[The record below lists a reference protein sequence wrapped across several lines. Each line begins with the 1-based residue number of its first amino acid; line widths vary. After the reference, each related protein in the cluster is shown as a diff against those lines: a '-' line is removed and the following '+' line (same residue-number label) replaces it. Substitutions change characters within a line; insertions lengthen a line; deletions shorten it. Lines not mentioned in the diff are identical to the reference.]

1 MTKLTIAVDAMGGDH
16 GISVS
21 VPAARECLKQNQNL
35 NLILVGDERAIK
47 SSLEHSEFSADQLR
61 RVRVQAA
68 SEVVGMDEK
77 PSSAMR
83 NKKDSSMRVAV
94 NLVKSKEADACV
106 SAGNTGALM
115 AISRFVLKTF
125 KEIDRP
131 AIVFNMPGLNGHCHL
146 LDLGANIDCSAEQL
160 FQFGLM
166 GTILAKAVDG
176 IDRPRVGLLNIG
188 EEEIKGN
195 EAIRQAADMFTK
207 NDSIN
212 YIGFIEGDGIYSGEA
227 DVVVCDGFVGNV
239 ALKSSEG
246 VAKVIGQIIKEELQR
261 NWLTK
266 MGALLTMPLWK
277 AMARRMDPGEYN
289 GGTLVGLRG
298 TVVKSHGG
306 ADVNGFSTAIRL
318 AVIEAEK
325 NVPALIEEWFLQSSD
340 GVEV

>member
-1 MTKLTIAVDAMGGDH
+1 MGGDH

>member
-1 MTKLTIAVDAMGGDH
+1 MGGDH
-16 GISVS
+16 GVSVS
-21 VPAARECLKQNQNL
+21 VPAARLCLKQNQNL

-47 SSLEHSEFSADQLR
+47 SSLDQSDYSAGELR
-61 RVRVQAA
+61 RVRIQAA

-94 NLVKSKEADACV
+94 NLVKSGEADACV

-131 AIVFNMPGLNGHCHL
+131 AIIFNMPGLNGHCHL
-146 LDLGANIDCSAEQL
+146 LDLGANVDCNAEQL

-176 IDRPRVGLLNIG
+176 IESPRVGLLNIG

-195 EAIRQAADMFTK
+195 EAIKQAAELLSK

-246 VAKVIGQIIKEELQR
+246 VAKVIAQIIKEELQR

-266 MGALLTMPLWK
+266 MGALITMPIWK
-277 AMARRMDPGEYN
+277 AMAHRMDPGEYN

-306 ADVNGFSTAIRL
+306 ADVRGFSTAIRL

-325 NVPALIEEWFLQSSD
+325 NVPALIEDWFLQRSD
-340 GVEV
+340 LALS

>member
-16 GISVS
+16 GVSVS
-21 VPAARECLKQNQNL
+21 VPAARLCLKQNQNL
-35 NLILVGDERAIK
+35 DLILVGDERAIK
-47 SSLEHSEFSADQLR
+47 ISLDQSDYSADELR
-61 RVRVQAA
+61 RVRIQAA

-94 NLVKSKEADACV
+94 NLVKNGEANACV

-131 AIVFNMPGLNGHCHL
+131 AIIFNMPGLNGHCHL
-146 LDLGANIDCSAEQL
+146 LDLGANVDCNAKQL

-195 EAIRQAADMFTK
+195 DAIKQAAELLSN

-266 MGALLTMPLWK
+266 MGALITMPIWK
-277 AMARRMDPGEYN
+277 AMAHRMDPGEYN

-306 ADVNGFSTAIRL
+306 ADVRGFSTAIRL

-325 NVPALIEEWFLQSSD
+325 NVPALIEDWFLQRSD
-340 GVEV
+340 LAST